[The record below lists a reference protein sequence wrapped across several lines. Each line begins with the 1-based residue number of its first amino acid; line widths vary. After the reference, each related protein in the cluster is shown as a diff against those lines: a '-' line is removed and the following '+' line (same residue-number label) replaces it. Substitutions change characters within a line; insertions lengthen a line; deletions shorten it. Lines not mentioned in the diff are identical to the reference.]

1 MIPEEYINAFAD
13 MDMLH
18 VPIPPESYCK
28 LNVIGT
34 DISSESLFLW
44 KSKKI
49 LVFDNDNEKV
59 EIEGWTSLSVSEIK
73 PREFAGLF

>member
-18 VPIPPESYCK
+18 VPIPSESYCK

-34 DISSESLFLW
+34 EISSEVLFLW

-59 EIEGWTSLSVSEIK
+59 EIEGRTSLSVSEIK

>member
-1 MIPEEYINAFAD
+1 MIPEEYIDAFTD

-18 VPIPPESYCK
+18 IPIPSESYCK
-28 LNVIGT
+28 LNVIGADVST
-34 DISSESLFLW
+34 EVLFLW
-44 KSKKI
+44 KNKKI

-59 EIEGWTSLSVSEIK
+59 EIQGWASLSVSEIK